1 MKQRRVGEHAIK
13 TATRQVELEEIL
25 LPYFAAAVG
34 ARHRG
39 AVRGA
44 LQTNRDMTAFGKR
57 LEVASGPA
65 AEIEYH
71 EGWFALNESQ
81 QRRDILAD
89 VVIARP
95 FPKLLG
101 TPVVVFQRE
110 VGDFFQILLIQFHA
124 LHPRQAAGERKGVP
138 VETAAG
144 SFILTVYLSLATSCN
159 EPPDRSNC
167 FQIWSGLALAS
178 RCPVPSKRLPSRPGE
193 FHPEAP
199 HRSGREPLDSSG
211 SCHRAKAA
219 AFR

>member
-25 LPYFAAAVG
+25 LPYFAAAMG

-39 AVRGA
+39 GVRGA
-44 LQTNRDMTAFGKR
+44 LQPNRDMTAFGKR

-71 EGWFALNESQ
+71 EGRFTLNEPQ

-110 VGDFFQILLIQFHA
+110 GGDFFQVLLIQFHA
-124 LHPRQAAGERKGVP
+124 LHPRQAAGERKGLP
-138 VETAAG
+138 SGTG
-144 SFILTVYLSLATSCN
+144 SRFVHFDGLLSLATSCN
-159 EPPDRSNC
+159 EPQTP
-167 FQIWSGLALAS
+167 
-178 RCPVPSKRLPSRPGE
+178 
-193 FHPEAP
+193 
-199 HRSGREPLDSSG
+199 
-211 SCHRAKAA
+211 
-219 AFR
+219 

>member
-13 TATRQVELEEIL
+13 TATRQVELEKIL

-71 EGWFALNESQ
+71 KGRFALNESQ

-95 FPKLLG
+95 FPKLVG
-101 TPVVVFQRE
+101 TAVLRFHPE
-110 VGDFFQILLIQFHA
+110 VRDFFQILLIQFHE
-124 LHPRQAAGERKGVP
+124 LHPRPAAGERKGPP
-138 VETAAG
+138 VGNG
-144 SFILTVYLSLATSCN
+144 S
-159 EPPDRSNC
+159 R
-167 FQIWSGLALAS
+167 
-178 RCPVPSKRLPSRPGE
+178 
-193 FHPEAP
+193 
-199 HRSGREPLDSSG
+199 
-211 SCHRAKAA
+211 
-219 AFR
+219 